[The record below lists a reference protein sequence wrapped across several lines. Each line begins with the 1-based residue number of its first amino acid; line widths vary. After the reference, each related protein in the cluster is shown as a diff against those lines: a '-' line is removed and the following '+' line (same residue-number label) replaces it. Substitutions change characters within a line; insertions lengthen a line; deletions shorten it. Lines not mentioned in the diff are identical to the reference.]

1 MQEVDNV
8 FVKVNYFGFYP
19 LGSDVCYNDVKIM
32 QTPWEEYR
40 FPVFVFGKKQTVDP
54 CFGQVFYAKNDNQT
68 VFFVAIEYGLGHYHI
83 FSINDCTQ
91 QKMIRKINSN

>member
-1 MQEVDNV
+1 M

-19 LGSDVCYNDVKIM
+19 LGSDVCYKDVKIM
-32 QTPWEEYR
+32 QTPWESYKS
-40 FPVFVFGKKQTVDP
+40 PAFVFGKKQTVNP

-68 VFFVAIEYGLGHYHI
+68 VFFVAIEYGIGHYHI